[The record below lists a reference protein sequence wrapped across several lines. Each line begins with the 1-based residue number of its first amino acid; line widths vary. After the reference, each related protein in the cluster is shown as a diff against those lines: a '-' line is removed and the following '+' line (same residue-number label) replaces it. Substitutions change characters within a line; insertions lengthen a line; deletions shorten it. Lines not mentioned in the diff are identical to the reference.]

1 MRGSLHDRKA
11 VGAFSGR
18 GWKTSLIVHGTL
30 LFAVFVVPF
39 LKGCATKK
47 PKDELIFVEF
57 TVAVPPAAAPEPEPA
72 KPEPELVPE
81 PEPEPEPDIPEPEPP
96 KPPEKK
102 PEPPKPPEKKPD
114 PPTSIRQT
122 NRVTRTVSTVQPRGP
137 VLSEREIAEM
147 LKKGA
152 KIGPVTSIPSDASA
166 MELGAYYNQ
175 VHAIMKS
182 AWNQPRDLGT
192 LPGMECVVE
201 LHVADDGSITRGSIV
216 GRSGN
221 ATMDGS
227 VQAVLDR
234 KPKLPRPPGGA
245 RTITVTF
252 SLQ

>member
-1 MRGSLHDRKA
+1 
-11 VGAFSGR
+11 
-18 GWKTSLIVHGTL
+18 LIVHGTL

-39 LKGCATKK
+39 LKGCATRK
-47 PKDELIFVEF
+47 PKEELIFVEF
-57 TVAVPPAAAPEPEPA
+57 TVAVPPSPAPAPEPEP
-72 KPEPELVPE
+72 EPVAE
-81 PEPEPEPDIPEPEPP
+81 PEPEPEPDPEPIPEPEPP

-102 PEPPKPPEKKPD
+102 PEPPKPPEKKEEKK
-114 PPTSIRQT
+114 SIRQT
-122 NRVTRTVSTVQPRGP
+122 NRVTRVASTVQPQGP
-137 VLSEREIAEM
+137 TLSEKEIERL
-147 LKKGA
+147 LKAGA

-175 VHAIMKS
+175 VHTIMKA

-201 LHVADDGSITRGSIV
+201 LHVAADGSITKGSIV

-221 ATMDGS
+221 ATMDSS